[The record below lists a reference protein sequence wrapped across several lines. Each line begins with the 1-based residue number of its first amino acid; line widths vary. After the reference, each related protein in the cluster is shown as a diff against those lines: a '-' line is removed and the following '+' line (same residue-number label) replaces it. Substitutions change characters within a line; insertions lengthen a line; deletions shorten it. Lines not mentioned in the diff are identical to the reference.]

1 MEQLTGF
8 DQSFLNLETPAVR
21 GHVAGLVV
29 LDPDTAP
36 ESFGLDSVRRVI
48 EQRIHLLPPFRRR
61 LVEVP
66 LGLDHSYWVE
76 DPHFDLDYHLRHFAV
91 PAPGDEA
98 QLATLVASLH
108 ERPLD
113 RTRPLWE
120 LYLIEGLEGGRVAVY
135 TKLHHA
141 AVDGL
146 SGAEILTILLDAEP
160 DGRQVPTAMQP
171 WRPESLP
178 SEWSLI
184 ARSGVAML
192 SQPKRA
198 LKLGYTLLKLAPGL
212 SSRVLGG
219 PSPNGEETG
228 TRLRAPNTILNRQ
241 LSPHRRFAYGKIG
254 LDRIKR
260 VKNAYQVSVND
271 VVVALASGAIRRWL
285 TDHGGV
291 PPNPLQAL
299 IPLSTRTPE
308 TSKEIRNQVT
318 TAIIAIGTHLA
329 QSKDRLR
336 FAHQAMNVVKAQHRA
351 VPATLLQDFAQF
363 TPPAVA
369 AQATRLVSR
378 RGIVDR
384 VTAANVVISNVPGPP
399 FPLFLAGAR
408 LEAHFPVST
417 IAAGVGL
424 NITLI
429 RYLDDLCFGL
439 VADRDV
445 VPDLW
450 LILRYLQEEVD
461 ALERAAPTPCR

>member
-21 GHVAGLVV
+21 GHVAGLVI
-29 LDPDTAP
+29 LDPKTAP
-36 ESFGLDSVRRVI
+36 EPFGLGSIRKVI
-48 EQRIHLLPPFRRR
+48 EDRIHLLPPFRRR

-66 LGLDHSYWVE
+66 LGLDHSYWIE

-91 PAPGDEA
+91 PSPGDDA

-120 LYLIEGLEGGRVAVY
+120 LYLIEGLEGGRVAIY

-146 SGAEILTILLDAEP
+146 SGAEILTILVDAAP
-160 DGRQVPTAMQP
+160 AGREVPTAMQP
-171 WRPESLP
+171 WHPDPLP
-178 SEWSLI
+178 SDWSLV
-184 ARSGVAML
+184 ARSGVGML
-192 SQPKRA
+192 SKPKKA
-198 LKLGYTLLKLAPGL
+198 LKLGYALLKLVPGI
-212 SSRVLGG
+212 SSKVLNG
-219 PSPNGEETG
+219 PPANGESTE
-228 TRLRAPNTILNRQ
+228 TRLRAPNTVLNRP
-241 LSPHRRFAYGKIG
+241 LSPHRRFAYGKISLG
-254 LDRIKR
+254 R
-260 VKNAYQVSVND
+260 VKAIKNTHRVSVND
-271 VVVALASGAIRRWL
+271 VVVAMASGALRRWL
-285 TDHGGV
+285 SEHGGV
-291 PPNPLQAL
+291 PPAPLQAL

-308 TSKEIRNQVT
+308 TSKEIGNQVT

-329 QSKDRLR
+329 EPEERLR

-378 RGIVDR
+378 RGIADR
-384 VTAANVVISNVPGPP
+384 VTAINVVISNVPGPP

-408 LEAHFPVST
+408 LEAHYPVST

-424 NITLI
+424 NITLV

-439 VADRDV
+439 VADRDA

-450 LILRYLQEEVD
+450 SMFGYLEKEVD
-461 ALERAAPTPCR
+461 ALERLTPTTCR